1 MLPALDD
8 SEALVTRGVDA
19 GTLTIADYL
28 VARQELL
35 DGRRAYLEH
44 LRDRAQARVAA
55 LLAAEVTP

>member
-1 MLPALDD
+1 MGQR
-8 SEALVTRGVDA
+8 RGGVVERHHVGDQVVDGDRA
-19 GTLTIADYL
+19 
-28 VARQELL
+28 ARQELL